1 MRIYH
6 PDYRISVWDRLLD
19 PVGTHRLHV
28 RPEGVDFT
36 LLNRAAAR
44 AVRGFLDET
53 LNVCLLGDEMVRIDT
68 GWRLPPEGPGRREV
82 CAAIAHR
89 LRFLQ
94 ALPGGRKVPV
104 ALRWLDFQDAPH
116 GTRLLLRLLDRPN
129 PGLRS
134 FVAGDLSEDGS
145 GGWEEYAIGAD

>member
-6 PDYRISVWDRLLD
+6 PDYRIPWWDRMLD
-19 PVGTHRLHV
+19 PAGTRARRV

-36 LLNRAAAR
+36 LLNRSAAR

-53 LNVCLLGDEMVRIDT
+53 LNVSLIGDEMVRIDSA
-68 GWRLPPEGPGRREV
+68 WRLPSAPDARREL
-82 CAAIAHR
+82 CEALA
-89 LRFLQ
+89 LRVRFGQ
-94 ALPGGRKVPV
+94 VQTGGVKVPV

-116 GTRLLLRLLDRPN
+116 GTRLLLRLLERPN

-134 FVAGDLSEDGS
+134 YVAGDLSEDGT
-145 GGWEEYAIGAD
+145 GGWEEYASAD

>member
-6 PDYRISVWDRLLD
+6 PDYRISWWDRLLD
-19 PVGTHRLHV
+19 PAGTHARSQ
-28 RPEGVDFT
+28 RPVGVDYT
-36 LLNRAAAR
+36 LLNRSAAR

-53 LNVCLLGDEMVRIDT
+53 LNISLLGDEMVRIDSA
-68 GWRLPPEGPGRREV
+68 WRMPASPEGRRELIT
-82 CAAIAHR
+82 AIALR
-89 LRFLQ
+89 LRFGQVHPANL
-94 ALPGGRKVPV
+94 KVPV

-134 FVAGDLSEDGS
+134 FVAADLSEDGS
-145 GGWEEYAIGAD
+145 GGWEEFAIGAD